1 MDLYGWVVVAHVSA
15 VIFALAAHGVSMFA
29 MFRVGKETER
39 ARIAAILDLS
49 SSSLGAAGIGLL
61 IAVVLGIVASI
72 MAGHFSRFWPWA
84 SIAVLVVVAGSMTPL
99 ATAPMARV
107 RHALGRPVP
116 GDRIGQTG
124 GEPGTDEELATALA
138 GVRPALP
145 AAIGAAGVVILVWL
159 MVAKP
164 F

>member
-29 MFRVGKETER
+29 MFQVRKETDR
-39 ARIAAILDLS
+39 ARLAAILDLS
-49 SSSLGAAGIGLL
+49 SSSLAAAGIGLL
-61 IAVVLGIVASI
+61 VAFVLGIVASVI
-72 MAGHFSRFWPWA
+72 GGHFSRFWPWA
-84 SIAVLVVVAGSMTPL
+84 SIIVLVVVAGSMTPL

-116 GDRIGQTG
+116 GDRIGQTAG
-124 GEPGTDEELATALA
+124 APGTDEELATALA
-138 GVRPALP
+138 GVQPALP
-145 AAIGAAGVVILVWL
+145 AAIGAAGIVILVWL
-159 MVAKP
+159 MRAKP

>member
-29 MFRVGKETER
+29 MFRVPKETDR
-39 ARIAAILDLS
+39 TRLSAILDLS

-61 IAVVLGIVASI
+61 VAFVLGIAASI

-84 SIAVLVVVAGSMTPL
+84 SIIVLVAVAGSMTPL

-116 GDRIGQTG
+116 GDRIGQTA

-145 AAIGAAGVVILVWL
+145 AAIGAAGIVVLVWL
-159 MVAKP
+159 MRAKP